1 MVAEIE
7 NFPELESDGF
17 EISIPAGC
25 VSDKTGKTNSRY
37 DNNDEIAYTTE
48 FKISNREYS
57 VEGNNLTITIET
69 SKPITNIDT
78 LDSSIISLTDV
89 SAENITVNKLTES
102 SFEINFIN
110 ITFTDINNAEIIIK
124 KGALKSSYDDE
135 LPIKDEEIS
144 LKDVIENVH

>member
-102 SFEINFIN
+102 SF
-110 ITFTDINNAEIIIK
+110 
-124 KGALKSSYDDE
+124 
-135 LPIKDEEIS
+135 
-144 LKDVIENVH
+144 